1 MVNRVVFFQ
10 KDDVLSIHIRREMGE
25 ELSKQKIQEIFAY
38 LEALTDLGIITDLH
52 FQRIN
57 NRNDIDYLTYGDQE
71 LINILKEVKIQDG
84 YCDAY
89 KAEVLDENKLN
100 FIIKTFGSRYSLQ
113 YRIYEYQG
121 NTSPKKAEA
130 TFYEI

>member
-1 MVNRVVFFQ
+1 MTKRIVFFQ

-38 LEALTDLGIITDLH
+38 LEALTDLGMITDLH

-84 YCDAY
+84 YCDTY
-89 KAEVLDENKLN
+89 KAKVLDEGRLN
-100 FIIKTFGSRYSLQ
+100 SIIGVFGSRYGLEHK
-113 YRIYEYQG
+113 IYDGETNLG
-121 NTSPKKAEA
+121 RGEGGSS
-130 TFYEI
+130 